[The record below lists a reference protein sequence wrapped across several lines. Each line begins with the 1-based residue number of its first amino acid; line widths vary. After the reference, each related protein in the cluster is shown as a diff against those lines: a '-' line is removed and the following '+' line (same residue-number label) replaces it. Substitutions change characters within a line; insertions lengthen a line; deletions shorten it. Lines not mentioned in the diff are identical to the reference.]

1 MIGISAWIMG
11 LALVRDRAALAM
23 TFLLPPLLFVAFA
36 AIFAGASGRDL
47 KIKVGLADTARTASS
62 TRLVAALRADANF
75 RFILLDS
82 GGEKELGEAVAR
94 GVVDVGVLI
103 RGDLER
109 RPEDG
114 PAPILVLDETTRPLA
129 GAIATG
135 EVQRT
140 LNEKLPD
147 VALARILADV
157 EKTGAIQRED
167 RDFLADA
174 FHKEA
179 AERAGSGF
187 TFARILDLRSADGAA
202 RGGNGNVLYY
212 AAAVAAIFLL
222 FGAVHGAMAVL
233 DERESGTIDRLM
245 LTRGAVAGMMA
256 GRFLF
261 LAAQGVVQAMVI
273 YAAAFAVYGASF
285 GMSAVLP
292 WLLACAA
299 SAAAAAG
306 LALLACTLCASR
318 KQAEHLTT
326 FIVLLLSAVG
336 GSMVPRY
343 LMPPWFQQ
351 IGWWTPNAWI
361 IQALDRAALPGLR
374 LDELALTLGVLL
386 AMALA
391 TGGLA
396 AAIAARRHGYRPS
409 PARSRS

>member
-1 MIGISAWIMG
+1 MIGTSAWIMA
-11 LALVRDRAALAM
+11 LALVRDRAALVMA
-23 TFLLPPLLFVAFA
+23 FVLPPLLFVAFA
-36 AIFAGASGRDL
+36 AIFSGASGKDL
-47 KIKVGLADTARTASS
+47 KIKVGLFDAANTPS
-62 TRLVAALRADANF
+62 TQRLVAALRADSDF

-82 GGEKELGEAVAR
+82 GGEGEVADAVRR

-114 PAPILVLDETTRPLA
+114 PAPILILDETTRPLA

-147 VALARILADV
+147 VALGRILADV
-157 EKTGAIQRED
+157 EKTGTIGPED
-167 RDFLADA
+167 RAFLAEA

-179 AERAGSGF
+179 AARSGSGF
-187 TFARILDLRSADGAA
+187 SFARIIELRSSDGAA
-202 RGGNGNVLYY
+202 RGANGNVLYY

-233 DERESGTIDRLM
+233 DERESGTTDRLM
-245 LTRGAVAGMMA
+245 LNRADVARMMA

-261 LAAQGVVQAMVI
+261 LTGQGVVQAFVI
-273 YAAAFAVYGASF
+273 YAAAFGIYGASF
-285 GMSAVLP
+285 GAAAVVP
-292 WLLACAA
+292 WLLAVAT

-318 KQAEHLTT
+318 RQAEHLTT
-326 FIVLLLSAVG
+326 FVVLLLSAVG

-351 IGWWTPNAWI
+351 VGWFTPNAWI
-361 IQALDRAALPGLR
+361 IQALDRAVLPGLR
-374 LDELALTLGVLL
+374 LGELALTLGVLV
-386 AMALA
+386 AMAAA
-391 TGGLA
+391 TAGA
-396 AAIAARRHGYRPS
+396 AAWIAAQRHGYRSAPT
-409 PARSRS
+409 RSRS